1 MDFSIYHE
9 LTAET
14 VPTNPK
20 EEMKYH
26 WEASHYKKEL
36 GDILLDRLLDV
47 SEYKDFGVELNSQNI
62 NKHIQNLREDR
73 IKFINIDYYRKE
85 VFYDY

>member
-1 MDFSIYHE
+1 MLPSFLFRVNSTFLKDLS
-9 LTAET
+9 
-14 VPTNPK
+14 NPFN
-20 EEMKYH
+20 
-26 WEASHYKKEL
+26 SLGVVIGFFLL

-85 VFYDY
+85 VFL